1 MNPMILHT
9 AVDLLSPPPHPLPSP
24 CSPDDSR
31 LLSYRRGPG
40 HSGYNTCFSGLHSIA
55 PLVLAFL
62 HIDNCATRYASHR
75 NGPSPVCC
83 SRLDL
88 MTTLP

>member
-9 AVDLLSPPPHPLPSP
+9 AVDLLSLPPHPCPRRARPTTADLCPIVVVQDILDTTPASPVRIPS
-24 CSPDDSR
+24 
-31 LLSYRRGPG
+31 
-40 HSGYNTCFSGLHSIA
+40 H
-55 PLVLAFL
+55 LVLAFL